1 MDQTLVDAYMD
12 ELKWLIHETCTTTI
26 EIDRMTALAIIGQI
40 QLASRHPENT
50 GWNRDRAIVVA
61 KQLQT
66 LFNPESAIAKML
78 ETGWNPTFD
87 VTITPEERI
96 EKRFR
101 EIGQIFLEDLNAQD
115 PDGGWEFVTDDEG
128 ENDDF

>member
-12 ELKWLIHETCTTTI
+12 ELMQLSHAPNAATL
-26 EIDRMTALAIIGQI
+26 EIDDYIAVAIIGQI

-50 GWNRDRAIVVA
+50 GWNRDQAIVVA
-61 KQLQT
+61 KELQK
-66 LFNPESAIAKML
+66 LFNPESAIAKVL
-78 ETGWNPTFD
+78 ELGWSQTFD
-87 VTITPEERI
+87 VTVPSEQRI

-101 EIGQIFLEDLNAQD
+101 EIGQIVLEDLNNQD
-115 PDGGWEFVTDDEG
+115 PDGRWEFVTDDDG